1 MNRLAPFFLTLW
13 ACIWILVSGS
23 LHAAAPEKAVFVH
36 YMPWFSSK
44 PVSGQWGWHW
54 TMNRRD
60 PDRFDWESKREIA
73 SHDYPLIGPYDSGD
87 DDALESHVLLMK
99 CAGIHGVIVDW
110 YGTGTL
116 HDHAANHE
124 RTQKLIPWLKRAG
137 LQFAICYEDQG
148 LKDLKQGADVRQA
161 EADVAWLRDHWF
173 GDAAYLKMENRP
185 VLLVFG
191 PQHLDWRSLNVSW
204 NRPPLVFGLPHLSGK
219 QGLDGAFLW
228 PPVNGGKTVS
238 REQWAAVLESAYKN
252 EGRLIASAFPGF
264 RDYYKQAGVH
274 ESYGS
279 IGAAKGTTFAESLRL
294 ALDSGAKLVQ
304 LATWN
309 DYGEGTVLEP
319 TLANGFRYLEHLQR
333 ARRAG
338 NPADLRL
345 PVMLYQLRKRGGNVS
360 DLKKASDLL
369 FESKFVGAEA
379 LLAKVAGELGR
390 QPAKFADAQDK
401 PDDNYRLL
409 TDVLYRDGKQ
419 ITDAMNQ
426 RCRLDVYFPATKRP
440 FQTVVWFHGG
450 GLTGGERTIP
460 VPLRNQGLAVV
471 AVNYRLG
478 PEAHSPAY
486 IEDAAA
492 AVAWT
497 FNHIG
502 SLGGDPGQVFVSG
515 HSAGAYLASMVG
527 LDKQWLGAFGRDAD
541 TIAGLVPLSGQMITH
556 FAIREERAMAET
568 QPLVDQMAPLFH
580 VRKTCPP
587 LLIVTGDRE
596 KELMGR
602 YEENAY
608 FWRAMKLAGHSDV
621 TLHELQGFDHGGMP
635 EPAFPLLLKF
645 VRSRAG
651 QGPR

>member
-1 MNRLAPFFLTLW
+1 MNPFTLFSLLRW
-13 ACIWILVSGS
+13 ACLWLFVSGA
-23 LHAAAPEKAVFVH
+23 LHGALSEKAVFVH

-44 PVSGQWGWHW
+44 TVSGQWGWHW

-60 PDRFDWESKREIA
+60 PDRVDWESKREIA

-87 DDALESHVLLMK
+87 DDTLECHVLLMK
-99 CAGIHGVIVDW
+99 CAGIQGVIVDW
-110 YGTGTL
+110 YGTGSL
-116 HDHAANHE
+116 HDHAANHA
-124 RTQKLIPWLKRAG
+124 RTQKLIPWVKRAG

-161 EADVAWLRDHWF
+161 EADVSWLRDHWF
-173 GDAAYLKMENRP
+173 GDDAYLKMEDRP

-191 PQHLDWRSLNVSW
+191 PQHLSWKSLHVRWS
-204 NRPPLVFGLPHLSGK
+204 RPPLVFGLPHLSEE
-219 QGLDGAFLW
+219 QGLDGAFAW
-228 PPVNGGKTVS
+228 PPVNGGNTVS
-238 REQWAAVLESAYKN
+238 REQWEAVLDSVYKQQ
-252 EGRLIASAFPGF
+252 GRVIASGFPGF

-274 ESYGS
+274 ESYGT
-279 IGAAKGTTFAESLRL
+279 IAGGKGRTFVDSLRQ
-294 ALDSGAKLVQ
+294 ALESNARLVQ

-319 TLANGFRYLEHLQR
+319 TQANGFRYLEHLQR
-333 ARRAG
+333 TRRAG

-345 PVMLYQLRKRGGNVS
+345 PVMLYQLRKRGGNS
-360 DLKKASDLL
+360 TDLNTASDLL
-369 FESKFVGAEA
+369 FQGRFLEAEA
-379 LLAKVAGELGR
+379 LLAKAASDLGR
-390 QPAKFADAQDK
+390 QPARFADASVI
-401 PDDNYRLL
+401 PDANYRLV
-409 TDVLYRDGKQ
+409 TDVLYRDGKEVS
-419 ITDAMNQ
+419 DAMHQ
-426 RCRLDVYFPATKRP
+426 RCRLDVYFPANQRP

-478 PEAHSPAY
+478 PEARSPAY

-497 FNHIG
+497 FNNIAKF
-502 SLGGDPGQVFVSG
+502 GGDPGQVFVSG

-527 LDKQWLGAFGRDAD
+527 LDKQWLAAFGKDAD
-541 TIAGLVPLSGQMITH
+541 TIAGLMPLSGQMITH

-645 VRSRAG
+645 VRSKAG
-651 QGPR
+651 QGLR